1 VPAALRVRGR
11 AEDPAP
17 AVSPVGSPVD
27 EVQLRVAV
35 KTVDG
40 GAAGSTG
47 AWGRWG
53 TVVVGGVLA
62 LGYLVG
68 PGYRYSRTDVEAL
81 ASRYARPE
89 YTRVSA
95 SDQRAVDWLAG
106 QVAPGERVLNSA
118 NDGSTLL
125 YVERRVPIVNVASL
139 GSAAEPATY
148 RLLQGFNRFPDDP
161 EVRRMLRDLDVRW
174 LYVDSSAPTISASGA
189 PEAWVAGN
197 WLSVPEGFRHLAGL
211 PGLERRFR
219 SGPVSIYH
227 LDPAV
232 LG

>member
-1 VPAALRVRGR
+1 
-11 AEDPAP
+11 
-17 AVSPVGSPVD
+17 
-27 EVQLRVAV
+27 VA
-35 KTVDG
+35 
-40 GAAGSTG
+40 
-47 AWGRWG
+47 
-53 TVVVGGVLA
+53 VGGVLA

-95 SDQRAVDWLAG
+95 GDQRAVDWLAD

-125 YVERRVPIVNVASL
+125 YVDRRVPIVNVASL

-148 RLLQGFNRFPDDP
+148 RLLQGFNRYPDDP

-174 LYVDSSAPTISASGA
+174 VYVDSSAPTISASGA

-197 WLSVPEGFRHLAGL
+197 WLSVPQGFRHLAGL

-219 SGPVSIYH
+219 SGTVSIYH